1 MERSRTQL
9 YPRWSLP
16 LIAVMA
22 VGGVLAGSID
32 LIDGGH
38 GWSMALVFMAAFP
51 SIYVSTRIL
60 AIRDQGPDTR
70 RMRILRS
77 TGLVLGILSTLAA
90 ASCLYEGIMGTVAV
104 WKASLGGLVA
114 VSAVVVVWSVRRQGT
129 VARQDPAPR
138 ER

>member
-1 MERSRTQL
+1 MERLRTQL

-16 LIAVMA
+16 VVAVMA
-22 VGGVLAGSID
+22 VCGVLLGSME

-38 GWSMALVFMAAFP
+38 GWSIALVWIAALP
-51 SIYVSTRIL
+51 SLYVSTRFL

-77 TGLVLGILSTLAA
+77 TGLVLGILATLAA

-138 ER
+138 